1 MVITKILEGVL
12 SAGQTSISF
21 TDSDISNSLIRTYS
35 SDDDLYP
42 VSRTIAGNTLTIT
55 YEAQNTNKAIAVE
68 IVKEGLDIVDNVTS
82 TDTNKALSANQGKV
96 LKDSII
102 TSLSGLND
110 VNISSPAGDDILTYD
125 AIEDEWTNTAMP
137 SIPVNIDDLEDV
149 TVTSPSN
156 GQVLTYNDGEW
167 VNAGS
172 SAGGTIYSTS
182 ERAVGTWIDNS
193 TLYQITADVGAV
205 SAGSSKTVTYSDLG
219 ISNIDKV
226 VYFDVMINGT
236 HNSNFNRPDNVNT
249 EFYTQLVST
258 GIFVRTYNTAITS
271 AYATIRYTKSS

>member
-12 SAGQTSISF
+12 VAGQTSISF

-55 YEAQNTNKAIAVE
+55 YEAQSTNKGIAIE

-110 VNISSPAGDDILTYD
+110 VNINTPEDDDMLIYD
-125 AIEDEWTNTAMP
+125 NGEWINAAMP
-137 SIPVNIDDLEDV
+137 SIPANIDDLDDV
-149 TVTSPSN
+149 TITSPSN

-172 SAGGTIYSTS
+172 SAGGTSYSTS
-182 ERAVGTWIDNS
+182 ERSVGTWIDNS
-193 TLYQITADVGAV
+193 TLYQITVDIGTL
-205 SAGSSKTVTYSDLG
+205 SANSSKTLAYSDIG
-219 ISNIDKV
+219 ISNVDKI
-226 VYFDVMINGT
+226 VYLDIMINNT
-236 HNSNFNRPDNVNT
+236 HNSNFNRPDNANT
-249 EFYTQLVST
+249 EFYTQMVAT
-258 GIFVRTYNTAITS
+258 GIFIRTYNTAIS
-271 AYATIRYTKSS
+271 SGYATIRYTKSS